1 MKKLF
6 QFINICTK
14 SKKTLIVLL
23 ILQLFLSILS
33 LSSSEVLRMTI
44 KAIEDNNFDIL
55 KYIVIF
61 AILLSI
67 FYIITDYNTRVLHQ
81 KIMNDWQTNIQ
92 TDLLGKVYQ
101 LKKQKF
107 KNYSTGEI
115 ITKSITNT
123 ETAVNGTAFSMFNMV
138 NGILGISVAV
148 IYMGYYSPILM
159 IMMVVWSVIFRIVS
173 KKYDNQI
180 KGRSKR
186 NVSIENR
193 NSSFIFELLNMTA
206 IIKIFN
212 KREFFKKQLIN
223 KEEESMDNR
232 VKLFA
237 WNFSYMEL
245 RWCVNKILELVIL
258 YGFGA
263 WLISRGEASFS
274 VIIALTLAN
283 DYFSKSMNF
292 LQSGINEKNK
302 TIPNI
307 DTVISFL
314 DETDIEDEKG
324 KLDLKNELTIEFR
337 DVSFS
342 YGETSVLEGVSF
354 TIKQGEW
361 VQIKGPNGHGKS
373 TLLNLLLGLYR
384 PNSGKVLYGG
394 EDTTTISLDN
404 IAEHYSYI
412 SQNSHVLLGSVYDN
426 ITLRKQSEL
435 SSYDEII
442 KHLNLTK
449 VKDSDCNKL
458 SQGERQRLGI
468 GRALYQIP
476 NTPLVIG
483 DEIFANIDKDNSKQ
497 IIKEISKACK
507 GKTIFFVCHE
517 EMGLPFDKTLIVENK
532 QVSVEK
538 EGVLI

>member
-1 MKKLF
+1 MKRLF

-14 SKKTLIVLL
+14 NKKPLILL
-23 ILQLFLSILS
+23 IILQLFLSILL

-44 KAIEDNNFDIL
+44 KAIEDNNFDII

-61 AILLSI
+61 AIISSI
-67 FYIITDYNTRVLHQ
+67 FYIITDYSTRVLHQ
-81 KIMNDWQTNIQ
+81 KIINDWQTNIQ
-92 TDLLGKVYQ
+92 SDLLAKVYQ
-101 LKKQKF
+101 LKTHKF
-107 KNYSTGEI
+107 ENFSTGEI

-123 ETAVNGTAFSMFNMV
+123 ETAVNGTAFSIFNMV
-138 NGILGISVAV
+138 NGILGILITI
-148 IYMGYYSPILM
+148 IYMGFHSPILM
-159 IMMVVWSVIFRIVS
+159 IMMVVWSVLFRIVS
-173 KKYDNQI
+173 KKYDNKI

-186 NVSIENR
+186 NVSIDNR

-212 KREFFKKQLIN
+212 KRKFFKKQLNEI
-223 KEEESMDNR
+223 EEESMDNR

-283 DYFSKSMNF
+283 DYFSKSMNY

-302 TIPNI
+302 TIPHI
-307 DTVISFL
+307 DTVLSFL
-314 DETDIEDEKG
+314 DEADIEDEKD
-324 KLDLKNELTIEFR
+324 KLALKNELTIEFR

-342 YGETSVLEGVSF
+342 YGETSILEGVSF
-354 TIKQGEW
+354 TINQGEW

-384 PNSGKVLYGG
+384 PKGGKVLYGG
-394 EDTTTISLDN
+394 EDTTTVSLNN

-412 SQNSHVLLGSVYDN
+412 SQNTHVLLGSVYDN
-426 ITLRKQSEL
+426 ITLRKPSEL
-435 SSYDEII
+435 SNYDGII
-442 KHLNLTK
+442 EDINLKK
-449 VKDSDCNKL
+449 VKDNDCSKL

-497 IIKEISKACK
+497 ITEEISRACK

-517 EMGLPFDKTLIVENK
+517 EMELPFDKTLIVENK
-532 QVSVEK
+532 QVSVVK